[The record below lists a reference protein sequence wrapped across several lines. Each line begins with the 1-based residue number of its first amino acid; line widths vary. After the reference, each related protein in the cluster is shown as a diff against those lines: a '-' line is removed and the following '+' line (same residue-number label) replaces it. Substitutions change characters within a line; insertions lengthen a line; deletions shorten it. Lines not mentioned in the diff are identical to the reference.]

1 MEIVP
6 AADQEQHWVAVLG
19 PGQVQHEPCAAACG
33 RQRVPAAAAAAAATA
48 AAAEAATAAAAEAAT
63 AAAADAVEAAV
74 VGVDAVGM

>member
-33 RQRVPAAAAAAAATA
+33 RQRVPAAAAAAAAA
-48 AAAEAATAAAAEAAT
+48 AQHDRRANQAEPSEAW
-63 AAAADAVEAAV
+63 VQLRQQHEH
-74 VGVDAVGM
+74 